1 MRTTKARTQ
10 TPWWIQSLNGQLLSP
25 AESHVLELV
34 FLCSKHG
41 CCMPLS
47 KQAKRLQLSK
57 RHVRRCHNRLQE
69 LLLEREVIVF
79 GSVKRYHPVRW
90 KSRADWQLARSN
102 ETSKDMEDIM
112 SAKSVQKKKPLQG
125 FSSSQVQ
132 NEASAETA
140 EAGVSLSQTPTRSTN
155 RCSGEGGD
163 SSPTPET
170 RDRLLGEVLYRGNLD
185 KLLELGYPRERA
197 EKLAQIKTDHYIAKR
212 KAERE
217 KILVQRKSDHKKSS
231 ILKIEQGDVEW
242 DS

>member
-1 MRTTKARTQ
+1 
-10 TPWWIQSLNGQLLSP
+10 
-25 AESHVLELV
+25 
-34 FLCSKHG
+34 
-41 CCMPLS
+41 
-47 KQAKRLQLSK
+47 
-57 RHVRRCHNRLQE
+57 
-69 LLLEREVIVF
+69 
-79 GSVKRYHPVRW
+79 
-90 KSRADWQLARSN
+90 
-102 ETSKDMEDIM
+102 MEDIM

-132 NEASAETA
+132 NEASAET
-140 EAGVSLSQTPTRSTN
+140 
-155 RCSGEGGD
+155 GEGGD